1 MKKLLVGVM
10 LVASPAQG
18 MVYMWSDST
27 GIIHYT
33 NKEYD
38 IPARYKA
45 KAKALYP
52 EEADAGKNP
61 STGAIA
67 QTTPPVPPQ
76 AVAIQPPKTA
86 ESPKEQP
93 IVTAPQITNTPPRTK
108 SRRERRQRERGSEED

>member
-18 MVYMWSDST
+18 MVYMWSDSA
-27 GIIHYT
+27 GIAHYT

-45 KAKALYP
+45 KAKSLYP

-61 STGAIA
+61 STGAID
-67 QTTPPVPPQ
+67 QTTPSVPPQ
-76 AVAIQPPKTA
+76 AVAIQPQKTA
-86 ESPKEQP
+86 EPPKEQP
-93 IVTAPQITNTPPRTK
+93 IATAPQITSTPPLTK
-108 SRRERRQRERGSEED
+108 SKRERRHRERGTEEE